1 MLKAK
6 SLQALETMAGLA
18 MPPNSRDMSAYN
30 GKEFEC
36 VCGQTHQFNSFS
48 MHFRNYVAT
57 GGNATMIVKCPNN
70 SSYSTLITTK
80 YKYIVVFKG
89 FDSMVG
95 YKEA

>member
-6 SLQALETMAGLA
+6 SLQALETIAGLA

-36 VCGQTHQFNSFS
+36 ICGETHQFNSTF
-48 MHFRNYVAT
+48 MQFRNYGAT
-57 GGNATMIVKCPNN
+57 RANATMIVKCPNN

-80 YKYIVVFKG
+80 YKFIVVFKG
-89 FDSMVG
+89 FDSMIG
-95 YKEA
+95 YMES